1 MLFEKIKTVTQEA
14 TMDVLTSRLLQSV
27 IIASVALP
35 VGEIKVKRDNL
46 NMRGGSA
53 EDNGCEKGRG
63 REVRVRI
70 QWRWCRTVEV
80 GQRERGRGRGR
91 GRRSQT
97 TR

>member
-35 VGEIKVKRDNL
+35 VGEIEVKRDKL

-53 EDNGCEKGRG
+53 EDNGCEEGRG

-70 QWRWCRTVEV
+70 QWRGGRTVEV
-80 GQRERGRGRGR
+80 GQR
-91 GRRSQT
+91 
-97 TR
+97 